1 VALLNSRFGDTAAG
15 RIPVV
20 SLEFNMNKIR
30 NVGAALSLAALAV
43 PAAFAQAVDPFDTVL
58 ADVTTKVET
67 YGGSLLVLAGVG
79 VVLMIGMK
87 YIKKLRGAA

>member
-1 VALLNSRFGDTAAG
+1 MNRFNLQTRKFATA
-15 RIPVV
+15 
-20 SLEFNMNKIR
+20 
-30 NVGAALSLAALAV
+30 AALSALSV
-43 PAAFAQAVDPFDTVL
+43 SAFAQSAADPFDTVL
-58 ADVTTKVET
+58 ATVTDRVET

>member
-1 VALLNSRFGDTAAG
+1 MNRINSQTRKIAAVAAA
-15 RIPVV
+15 
-20 SLEFNMNKIR
+20 S
-30 NVGAALSLAALAV
+30 ALSV
-43 PAAFAQAVDPFDTVL
+43 SQAFAQAADPFDTVL
-58 ADVTTKVET
+58 TTVTGKVES